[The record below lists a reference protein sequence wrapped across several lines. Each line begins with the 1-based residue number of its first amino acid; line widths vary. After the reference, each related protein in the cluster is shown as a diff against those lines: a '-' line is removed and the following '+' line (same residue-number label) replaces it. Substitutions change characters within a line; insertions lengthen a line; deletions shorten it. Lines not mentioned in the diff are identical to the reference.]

1 MASIYNIQ
9 QELLDIF
16 NQIEENEGEITPEL
30 EEKLKISQ
38 DEFKDKINSYT
49 CVIRQL
55 ENDLNAIKE
64 EKARLDAIKKSK
76 EKTIERL
83 KKVMIEAIQLFGNT
97 SKTGVKFIDYGT
109 GKVSLRKSESIELND
124 DKLKAFTN
132 RFISYFIWLRYQNT
146 FDQTELNCKEIT
158 EYCNQAH
165 GNDFDEDAILPDFT
179 EDDMAKIQAD
189 LDFRISLKDMISTEE
204 GRTLMRAILNYNT
217 IINAKPVID
226 KKSLKDEIKE
236 TSVCPTFATF
246 VTKQN
251 IIIK

>member
-9 QELLDIF
+9 QELFDIF
-16 NQIEENEGEITPEL
+16 EQIEENDGELTPEL
-30 EEKLKISQ
+30 EEKLRISQ

-55 ENDLNAIKE
+55 ENDLNAIKD

-76 EKTIERL
+76 EKTIDRL
-83 KKVMIEAIQLFGNT
+83 KQIMIEAIQMFGDT

-165 GNDFDEDAILPDFT
+165 GNDFDEDAILPYFT

-217 IINAKPVID
+217 IISAKPVID
-226 KKSLKDEIKE
+226 KKTLKDEIKS
-236 TSVCPTFATF
+236 TSVCPTFATL

-251 IIIK
+251 VIIK

>member
-9 QELLDIF
+9 QELFDIF
-16 NQIEENEGEITPEL
+16 NQIEENDGEVTPEL

-64 EKARLDAIKKSK
+64 EKARLDSIKKSK

-83 KKVMIEAIQLFGNT
+83 KQVIVEAIQTFGDT
-97 SKTGVKFIDYGT
+97 SKSGTKFIDYGT
-109 GKVSLRKSESIELND
+109 GKVSIRKSESIELD
-124 DKLKAFTN
+124 DNKLKAFTN

-146 FDQTELNCKEIT
+146 FNQTELNCKDIT
-158 EYCNQAH
+158 DYCNQGH

-189 LDFRISLKDMISTEE
+189 LDFRISLKDIISTEE
-204 GRTLMRAILNYNT
+204 GRALMRAILNYNT
-217 IINAKPVID
+217 IITAKPVID

-236 TSVCPTFATF
+236 TSVCPTFATL

-251 IIIK
+251 VIIK

>member
-9 QELLDIF
+9 QELFDIF
-16 NQIEENEGEITPEL
+16 EQIEENDGELTPEL

-55 ENDLNAIKE
+55 ENDLNSIKE
-64 EKARLDAIKKSK
+64 EKVRLDAIKKSK

-83 KKVMIEAIQLFGNT
+83 KQIMLEAVQMFGDT
-97 SKTGVKFIDYGT
+97 SKSGTKFIDYGT
-109 GKVSLRKSESIELND
+109 GKVSLRKSESVELDD
-124 DKLKAFTN
+124 DKLKVFTN
-132 RFISYFIWLRYQNT
+132 RFISYFNWLRYQNT
-146 FDQTELNCKEIT
+146 FDQTEFDCKEIT

-165 GNDFDEDAILPDFT
+165 GNDFDEDTIAPDFT

-189 LDFRISLKDMISTEE
+189 LDFRISLKDIISTEE
-204 GRTLMRAILNYNT
+204 GRNLMRAILNYNT
-217 IINAKPVID
+217 SVSAKPVID
-226 KKSLKDEIKE
+226 KKALKDEIKS

-246 VTKQN
+246 VTKQSVS
-251 IIIK
+251 IK

>member
-9 QELLDIF
+9 QELFDIF
-16 NQIEENEGEITPEL
+16 EQIEENDGELTPEL

-38 DEFKDKINSYT
+38 DEFKDKINSYI

-64 EKARLDAIKKSK
+64 EKVRLDAIKKSK

-83 KKVMIEAIQLFGNT
+83 KQVMVEAIQMFGDT
-97 SKTGVKFIDYGT
+97 SKSGTKFIDYGI
-109 GKVSLRKSESIELND
+109 GKVSLRKSESIELD
-124 DKLKAFTN
+124 DNKLKAFTN
-132 RFISYFIWLRYQNT
+132 RFISYFVWLRYQNT
-146 FDQTELNCKEIT
+146 FDQTELNYKDIT
-158 EYCNQAH
+158 EYCNKAH
-165 GNDFDEDAILPDFT
+165 GNDFYEDTILPDFT
-179 EDDMAKIQAD
+179 ENDMVKIQAD

-204 GRTLMRAILNYNT
+204 GRNLMRAILNYNT
-217 IINAKPVID
+217 IITAKPVID
-226 KKSLKDEIKE
+226 KKTLKDEIKE

-251 IIIK
+251 VIIK

>member
-9 QELLDIF
+9 QELFDIF
-16 NQIEENEGEITPEL
+16 EQIEENEGEITPEL

-83 KKVMIEAIQLFGNT
+83 KQIMVEAIQMFGNT